1 MTVASESMSFEVKIE
16 EKPSLDELCEHVR
29 VGTNWY
35 KFGVLLKLD
44 TTKLDAIE
52 ELNKDVDFKILKMFQ
67 LWLNTNPSATRKEI
81 IDALRKD
88 VMEGMTTANN
98 YVLALGGSPY
108 ITGEQLC

>member
-1 MTVASESMSFEVKIE
+1 MASESMSFEVKIE

-67 LWLNTNPSATRKEI
+67 LWLNTNPTATRKQI

-88 VMEGMTTANN
+88 VMEGMTIARN
-98 YVLALGGSPY
+98 YVLALGGPPHV
-108 ITGEQLC
+108 TGK

>member
-1 MTVASESMSFEVKIE
+1 MATRHDTSYEEKLK

-67 LWLNTNPSATRKEI
+67 LWLNTNPTATRKQI

-88 VMEGMTTANN
+88 VMEGMTIATN
-98 YVLALGGSPY
+98 YVLALGGPPHA
-108 ITGEQLC
+108 TGK

>member
-1 MTVASESMSFEVKIE
+1 MATRHDSSYEDKLKG
-16 EKPSLDELCEHVR
+16 KPSLDELCEHVR

-88 VMEGMTTANN
+88 VMDGMTTANN
-98 YVLALGGSPY
+98 YVLALGGSLY
-108 ITGEQLC
+108 ITGEQLY